1 MNIRYVQHLAL
12 RYSCTVCQDVA
23 ICYHIF
29 STAGLVTSHRSKQ
42 SLFMLTAESITPL
55 CSLVSCA
62 GISAEN
68 AILNVAILIVCIW
81 VSRLYLC
88 RQKYNC
94 LLSYCSKIATKQLST
109 LPFSCSWNLCLKSSS
124 QGRASAMTN
133 GLDSNTTA
141 QHYGNWV
148 CQADSKLIINTSI

>member
-1 MNIRYVQHLAL
+1 MSSGAVPHFLMHCA
-12 RYSCTVCQDVA
+12 QDIPGA
-23 ICYHIF
+23 
-29 STAGLVTSHRSKQ
+29 
-42 SLFMLTAESITPL
+42 LFMSRQSP
-55 CSLVSCA
+55 SVFCA